1 MEKLKSGEI
10 QPISDWLIIPLND
23 DVPVGG
29 GVSAPYDA
37 NVRVIAGQ
45 SSYHNDTAVNYCRQ

>member
-1 MEKLKSGEI
+1 MLRALRARCAGFVDKLKSGEI

-29 GVSAPYDA
+29 GFSTT
-37 NVRVIAGQ
+37 
-45 SSYHNDTAVNYCRQ
+45 HT